1 MHNIHSFHPLAIAIN
16 PYFQRINPSS
26 TLHLQLASLH
36 ALSFPYIVES
46 IVKKKKKKKNKNSFY
61 DFVVSTN
68 YVHDVNHSRI
78 HTRGST
84 KKVLFHDDDEIYVG
98 NSKDKRKWKGITL
111 LTLSFCGF

>member
-1 MHNIHSFHPLAIAIN
+1 MHKIHSLHPLAIAIN
-16 PYFQRINPSS
+16 PKIHDFQRINPSS
-26 TLHLQLASLH
+26 TLHLQLH
-36 ALSFPYIVES
+36 ALSSPYIVES
-46 IVKKKKKKKNKNSFY
+46 IVKFNKKKERNCFY

-78 HTRGST
+78 HTRKVST

-111 LTLSFCGF
+111 LTLSFCCF

>member
-46 IVKKKKKKKNKNSFY
+46 IVKKKKKK
-61 DFVVSTN
+61 
-68 YVHDVNHSRI
+68 
-78 HTRGST
+78 T
-84 KKVLFHDDDEIYVG
+84 KTKTVFMI
-98 NSKDKRKWKGITL
+98 L
-111 LTLSFCGF
+111 LLVPIMCMM

>member
-46 IVKKKKKKKNKNSFY
+46 IVKKKKKKKTVFM
-61 DFVVSTN
+61 
-68 YVHDVNHSRI
+68 I
-78 HTRGST
+78 
-84 KKVLFHDDDEIYVG
+84 
-98 NSKDKRKWKGITL
+98 L
-111 LTLSFCGF
+111 LLVPIMCMM